1 VPSASFVAIV
11 ARSRSSFTYSKG
23 ADERGP
29 FSLRLP
35 AFVNEAGI
43 IKYIRM
49 SLDVVVILF
58 QAVVFLFA
66 ISAHEA
72 AHAYVAWRCGDPTA
86 KMLGRVSL
94 NPLRHIDIFGTLI
107 MPVICIFMG
116 APIFGWAK
124 PTPVNTRN
132 FGNKIVRND
141 VLTSLAGP
149 ASNLLIATL
158 AVLVLVVIGVT
169 SQHGRDVVGI
179 MMQGMSANTGSPI
192 EPLALLCY
200 QAMFINLLLAVFNVI
215 PVPPLDGSH
224 VIRHFLSPQ
233 ALRIYD
239 YVGMFGIVI
248 IWVIGRPIIGF
259 MMAPFM
265 AAFQYVLAKAI
276 F

>member
-1 VPSASFVAIV
+1 APVPSASFVAIV

-107 MPVICIFMG
+107 MPV
-116 APIFGWAK
+116 
-124 PTPVNTRN
+124 
-132 FGNKIVRND
+132 
-141 VLTSLAGP
+141 
-149 ASNLLIATL
+149 
-158 AVLVLVVIGVT
+158 
-169 SQHGRDVVGI
+169 
-179 MMQGMSANTGSPI
+179 
-192 EPLALLCY
+192 
-200 QAMFINLLLAVFNVI
+200 
-215 PVPPLDGSH
+215 
-224 VIRHFLSPQ
+224 
-233 ALRIYD
+233 
-239 YVGMFGIVI
+239 
-248 IWVIGRPIIGF
+248 
-259 MMAPFM
+259 
-265 AAFQYVLAKAI
+265 
-276 F
+276 